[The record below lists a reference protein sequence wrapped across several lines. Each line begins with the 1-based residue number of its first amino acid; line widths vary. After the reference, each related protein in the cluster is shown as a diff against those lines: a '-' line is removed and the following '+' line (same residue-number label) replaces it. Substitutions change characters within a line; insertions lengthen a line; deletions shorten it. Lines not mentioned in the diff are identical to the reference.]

1 MSSVSEFVD
10 IVSRRVLGFF
20 RSEPSP
26 EEQIETTIDDL
37 QSKTRDINRSI
48 ADLTQSKKQVELQR
62 DRLQNQIRNQ
72 EQKARNAIRNG
83 NDSVAESLVQQKVE
97 QENQVETLN
106 QQVAD
111 LDDRQSNLVEI
122 HNEVKSEIQQLK
134 AKKTSLTA
142 QRTAAESAVSVNEM
156 KSDIGDKSVD
166 RLLEEYKEDTRD
178 IEARAEALEEYS
190 GGTVSTEASNNTN
203 KVNQELEEL
212 KQEELN

>member
-1 MSSVSEFVD
+1 MSSVSELVD
-10 IVSRRVLGFF
+10 MVSRRVLGLF
-20 RSEPSP
+20 RSEPTP
-26 EEQIETTIDDL
+26 AEQIESTIDDL
-37 QSKTRDINRSI
+37 QTKTREINRSI

-62 DRLQNQIRNQ
+62 DRLRNQVRNQ
-72 EQKARNAIRNG
+72 EKKARNAIRNG
-83 NDSVAESLVQQKVE
+83 NDSIAESLVQQKVE
-97 QENQVETLN
+97 QENQVEALSE
-106 QQVAD
+106 QVAE
-111 LDDRQSNLVEI
+111 LDERQSNLVEI
-122 HNEVKSEIQQLK
+122 HSEVKSEIQQLK

-190 GGTVSTEASNNTN
+190 DENGSTQASRNPQ
-203 KVNQELEEL
+203 VNQELEEM